1 MSEDQALRV
10 FELIKGLKKVY
21 PAQLAEFR
29 RAMAEDVIPEI
40 AKVVETRRLKAA
52 ENRARQLKC

>member
-1 MSEDQALRV
+1 MSKDDTPRV
-10 FELIKGLKKVY
+10 FELIKGLKEVD

-29 RAMAEDVIPEI
+29 KAMTEDVIPEI
-40 AKVVETRRLKAA
+40 ARIVETRRLKAA